1 MQVFDFILSDEDMRL
16 IESINKSWRALIPMK
31 EVSGTVPSFPTLSSL
46 SNSSLPRFSLFY
58 SITHHSLTLPVL
70 HTETAKHSET
80 WVVHPAPYQT
90 LGHTF
95 TLKLPLMAVAWFV
108 GSYHPYGIL
117 ISFHWFLPPQGLWN
131 TLIDLPPPLKI
142 IYRYPVW
149 IYINR

>member
-1 MQVFDFILSDEDMRL
+1 MQVFDFILSDEDTRL

-31 EVSGTVPSFPTLSSL
+31 EVSGTVPSFPTLSLL
-46 SNSSLPRFSLFY
+46 SNPSLPLFSLFY

-80 WVVHPAPYQT
+80 WVVHPAPCQT

-117 ISFHWFLPPQGLWN
+117 ISVQLFPSSAPPPHSEIFLM
-131 TLIDLPPPLKI
+131 TSPPLKKYMD
-142 IYRYPVW
+142 IYK
-149 IYINR
+149 

>member
-46 SNSSLPRFSLFY
+46 SNPSLPLFSLFY

-80 WVVHPAPYQT
+80 WVVHPAPCQT

-117 ISFHWFLPPQGLWN
+117 ISVHLFPSSPPPRLWN
-131 TLIDLPPPLKI
+131 ILNDLPPLKK
-142 IYRYPVW
+142 IYG
-149 IYINR
+149 YI